1 MAMVN
6 MARTAGLLA
15 ALFLIT
21 AAPAQA
27 AFFPKFEVGLA
38 PATVGGSPLLA
49 ATISQPATDTPIER
63 FTLTLP
69 AGFTSAPAA
78 GATSCD
84 PGALA
89 ADTCPARTQI
99 GSFTGRIGKNVP
111 IDGAISKTGPDTF
124 GVNISIL
131 GGAISQV
138 VRGTMT
144 ERTNGGLDL
153 QLDQLPAL
161 PITNLALRFWGGQY
175 SLIRTPARCG
185 NYTLDGKFTSR
196 RGEFAIDRTTLP
208 IAGCDGAPAIRAEN
222 VRFSDRRFQA
232 GGSPYSGRT
241 IIAWWL
247 PQAVD
252 HTGVQI
258 QRRVNGKW
266 RKQGALVGT
275 GNTGD
280 NSLRWDGRLHGK
292 ELEPGAYAVRIKP
305 AGSRAG
311 ERTRFWILR

>member
-1 MAMVN
+1 MLN

-27 AFFPKFEVGLA
+27 AFFPNFEVGFA

-84 PGALA
+84 AGALA
-89 ADTCPARTQI
+89 KDTCPTSTQI
-99 GSFTGRIGKNVP
+99 GSFTGLIGKNIP
-111 IDGAISKTGPDTF
+111 LAGAISKTGPDTF
-124 GVNISIL
+124 GLYVSIL
-131 GGAISQV
+131 DGAISQV
-138 VRGTMT
+138 VRGTML
-144 ERTNGGLDL
+144 ERENGDLDL

-161 PITNLALRFWGGQY
+161 PITTLALRFWGGQY
-175 SLIRTPARCG
+175 SLFRTPARCG
-185 NYTLDGKFTSR
+185 TYTLDGKFTSR
-196 RGEFAIDRTTLP
+196 RGELAIDRTALP
-208 IAGCDGAPAIRAEN
+208 IGGCDGAPAIRAEN

-241 IIAWWL
+241 IVAWWL
-247 PQAVD
+247 PLGVD
-252 HTGVQI
+252 HTGVRI
-258 QRRVNGKW
+258 ERRVHGKW
-266 RKQGALVGT
+266 RKQGTLVGT
-275 GNTGD
+275 GNAGD

-311 ERTRFWILR
+311 KRTRFWILR